1 LTFQWLEGLSL
12 ARAEAG
18 GEWTMP
24 TFTIG
29 RVAEATGVAA
39 RTIRYYEQIGVLP
52 VPNRTA
58 SGYREY
64 DQAAVQRVRFVR
76 RARSL
81 GLPLRELKTL
91 RGMLSGPPRPALR
104 PRLIALV
111 RSQLSAVKH
120 QIADL
125 EVLQQELEQVLRRP
139 LASAPQPGREGCR
152 CLEAKG

>member
-1 LTFQWLEGLSL
+1 
-12 ARAEAG
+12 
-18 GEWTMP
+18 MP

-29 RVAEATGVAA
+29 QVSRATGVAA
-39 RTIRYYEQIGVLP
+39 RTIRYYEAVGVLP
-52 VPNRTA
+52 APTRSG

-81 GLPLRELKTL
+81 GLPLCELKTI
-91 RGMLSGPPRPALR
+91 RAMLSGPPRPALR

-111 RSQLSAVKH
+111 RAQLSAVKE

-125 EVLQQELEQVLRRP
+125 EALQQELEQVLRGP
-139 LASAPQPGREGCR
+139 LASARRVGAEGCQ
-152 CLEAKG
+152 CLHGKG

>member
-1 LTFQWLEGLSL
+1 
-12 ARAEAG
+12 
-18 GEWTMP
+18 MP

-29 RVAEATGVAA
+29 QVAKAAGVAA
-39 RTIRYYEQIGVLP
+39 RTIRYYEEIGVLP
-52 VPNRTA
+52 VPKRMG

-81 GLPLRELKTL
+81 GLPLRELKAL
-91 RGMLSGPPRPALR
+91 GSMLSDGPRPALR

-111 RSQLSAVKH
+111 RAQLSAVKH

-125 EVLQQELEQVLRRP
+125 EALQGELEQVLRRP
-139 LASAPQPGREGCR
+139 LASARQPGDTGCR
-152 CLEAKG
+152 CLEGSG